1 MNSVNLVG
9 RLTRDPRSTM
19 TESGMCISKFS
30 IAIDRP
36 RGKDGEDRGADF
48 PSIVV
53 FGKQAENCQKYL
65 AKGRLVAV
73 AGRLTTG
80 SYENR
85 EGQKVYT
92 TEVTADR
99 VEFLEYASG
108 DTGSRTNTGRTQNV
122 VEEPAEEFEPSGFA
136 ALDGDVPF

>member
-1 MNSVNLVG
+1 MNSVNLIG
-9 RLTRDPRSTM
+9 RLTRDPRTTT

-36 RGKDGEDRGADF
+36 RGKEGEDRGADF
-48 PSIVV
+48 PNIVV

-65 AKGRLVAV
+65 AKGRKIAV
-73 AGRLTTG
+73 VGRLTTG
-80 SYENR
+80 SYENS
-85 EGQKVYT
+85 EEKKVFT

-108 DTGSRTNTGRTQNV
+108 DTGSRTNAGRTQNV
-122 VEEPAEEFEPSGFA
+122 AEEFEPSGFA
-136 ALDGDVPF
+136 ALEGDVPF

>member
-1 MNSVNLVG
+1 
-9 RLTRDPRSTM
+9 
-19 TESGMCISKFS
+19 MCISKFS

-36 RGKDGEDRGADF
+36 KSKEGEDRGADF

-99 VEFLEYASG
+99 VEFLEFASG
-108 DTGSRTNTGRTQNV
+108 DAGSRANTGRTQNV
-122 VEEPAEEFEPSGFA
+122 TEESAEEFEPSGFA
-136 ALDGDVPF
+136 ALEGDIPF

>member
-1 MNSVNLVG
+1 
-9 RLTRDPRSTM
+9 
-19 TESGMCISKFS
+19 MCISKFS

-36 RGKDGEDRGADF
+36 KSKEGEDRGADF

-99 VEFLEYASG
+99 VEFLEFASG
-108 DTGSRTNTGRTQNV
+108 DAGSRANTGRAQSVT
-122 VEEPAEEFEPSGFA
+122 EEPAEEFEPSGFA
-136 ALDGDVPF
+136 ALEGDFPF